1 MRCRLLHLTLSPL
14 VALTSTLRSS
24 RICAPANTRKSNPAR
39 LKLVA
44 LQASLICLL
53 TLTSFVQAQPSSQ
66 SGFRAPKKF
75 EDNRLLGGSR
85 LILLNLTEGKQKV
98 ISAVILPVTS
108 VTQLADSNFWQQYKW
123 RFGAVAIVVIL
134 QTLLIAALLLERDRK
149 RKANRSLAESEE
161 RYRNV
166 VESQTDLICRYLP
179 DTTLTFVN
187 RAYAS

>member
-1 MRCRLLHLTLSPL
+1 WESTSTAQGHQEQQVKTMRCRLLHLTLSPL

-75 EDNRLLGGSR
+75 EDNRLLGGCR
-85 LILLNLTEGKQKV
+85 LIFLYLLQQKKK
-98 ISAVILPVTS
+98 IRCAVIM
-108 VTQLADSNFWQQYKW
+108 
-123 RFGAVAIVVIL
+123 
-134 QTLLIAALLLERDRK
+134 
-149 RKANRSLAESEE
+149 
-161 RYRNV
+161 
-166 VESQTDLICRYLP
+166 
-179 DTTLTFVN
+179 
-187 RAYAS
+187 